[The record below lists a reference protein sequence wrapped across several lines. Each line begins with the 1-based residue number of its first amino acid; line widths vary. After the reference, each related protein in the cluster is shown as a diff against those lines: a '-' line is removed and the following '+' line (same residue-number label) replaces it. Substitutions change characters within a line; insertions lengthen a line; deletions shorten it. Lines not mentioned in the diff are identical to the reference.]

1 MGTILAF
8 NEPATHTQN
17 KFNLLPTDLEMA
29 RKEQELLT
37 RLADEEHARM
47 AAAAEA
53 QNHDDK
59 DLSSTPNGF
68 TALNKTRFSALNAS
82 RDDVGHFYG
91 GDEYAG
97 DGKDSSAKKS
107 IEYAIEQA
115 RIRNDRIIARIT
127 YRLQNIDNR
136 LGECTRRQAE
146 IDETVSAIEADNED
160 LEAQKDVAE
169 EEKEA
174 LEQDNEDAAQAT
186 AEAKSDGAR
195 YERGDRTFAWNKYGD
210 RVAAQYDAAGVGDD
224 FRLVVGAE
232 RGLVKADP
240 EAVSAA
246 KKRIKD
252 AGMTDDPRTAMQ
264 SFFREHISDAERRQ
278 FWTEKRLH
286 DNATTLESLNQRL
299 EQNQAKLD
307 ALKGE
312 SQAITEER
320 ERLTTERTALTEEL
334 EARNKYKEKISSP
347 TYYEELEA
355 LKTKNNYNWRDAA
368 NAYEQECLG
377 SYANANT
384 CSAPRRSASGSG
396 ITADNISLQTDFSAA
411 ASGVPVEEQAPLPT
425 LTPERRPAAA
435 PAAPAP
441 A

>member
-1 MGTILAF
+1 MGIILAF
-8 NEPATHTQN
+8 NEPATHTQ
-17 KFNLLPTDLEMA
+17 KPYDLLPTDLETA
-29 RKEQELLT
+29 RKEQELLA
-37 RLADEEHARM
+37 RLADEDDARM

-82 RDDVGHFYG
+82 RDDVGHYYG

-97 DGKDSSAKKS
+97 EGKDSSAKKS

-146 IDETVSAIEADNED
+146 IDQNVAAIENDSEE

-169 EEKEA
+169 EEQKA

-186 AEAKSDGAR
+186 AEAKNDEALHR
-195 YERGDRTFAWNKYGD
+195 RGGYATYLWNKYGD
-210 RVAAQYDAAGVGDD
+210 RVAEQYEAKGVGEEFKLLD
-224 FRLVVGAE
+224 RARKGEAV
-232 RGLVKADP
+232 DP
-240 EAVSAA
+240 EALKNARE
-246 KKRIKD
+246 KIEQ
-252 AGMTDDPRTAMQ
+252 AGLNPDLKLAMRGWL
-264 SFFREHISDAERRQ
+264 SENVSDAERRQ
-278 FWTEKRLH
+278 YWTERRLS
-286 DNATTLESLNQRL
+286 DNATTLESLNRRL
-299 EQNQAKLD
+299 EENQTRLD

-334 EARNKYKEKISSP
+334 EARNKYKDKISSP

-355 LKTKNNYNWRDAA
+355 LKTKNNYNWREAA
-368 NAYEQECLG
+368 DAYEQECLG
-377 SYANANT
+377 T
-384 CSAPRRSASGSG
+384 FVCSAPGIRSASGSS
-396 ITADNISLQTDFSAA
+396 ITADNISMQTDFATA
-411 ASGVPVEEQAPLPT
+411 ASG
-425 LTPERRPAAA
+425 A
-435 PAAPAP
+435 PAAEQTPLPVLTPDRRPVAAPVAPAP
-441 A
+441 V